1 MRATRILYIRFV
13 SFSRRLFELF
23 RSGRE
28 IAEREIFFERIIA
41 ASREEKEIGRKRERK
56 RKAELMVIFET
67 HEFTVDGGASAL
79 HTCAS

>member
-1 MRATRILYIRFV
+1 MRVTRILYIRFV

-28 IAEREIFFERIIA
+28 IAERKVFFERIIT
-41 ASREEKEIGRKRERK
+41 ASREEKEIGRE

>member
-1 MRATRILYIRFV
+1 MRVTRILYIRFV

-28 IAEREIFFERIIA
+28 IAEREVFFERII
-41 ASREEKEIGRKRERK
+41 REEKEIGRKRERE